1 MRSTKNKWEIR
12 KMSEEIKVEV
22 WIART
27 PESSVMGDYER
38 KDAMPLSEALKT
50 AENALK
56 QGKPEVRLL
65 KH

>member
-1 MRSTKNKWEIR
+1 
-12 KMSEEIKVEV
+12 MSEEIKVEV